1 MDKLV
6 KPYLIISHIFTF
18 ENQNK
23 FNFKLA
29 NKNITFSREFGQII
43 VKNLCS
49 NYDVL
54 VSPEFSIPMI
64 HRQKS
69 SKVLR

>member
-29 NKNITFSREFGQII
+29 NENITFSCKFGQII

-64 HRQKS
+64 HP
-69 SKVLR
+69 